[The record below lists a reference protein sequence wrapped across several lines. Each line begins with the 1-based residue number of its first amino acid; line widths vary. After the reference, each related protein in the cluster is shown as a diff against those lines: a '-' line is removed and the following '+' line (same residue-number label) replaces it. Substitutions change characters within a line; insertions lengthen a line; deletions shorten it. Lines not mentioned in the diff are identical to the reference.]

1 MFSAPQSMRKLS
13 FGWKDAKGRPNE
25 GENKAKRMTR
35 RVAIIKEEEEED
47 DDDDDLKDDRKGD
60 VNKVFLFFSIFPIPP
75 GGEDEEDFS
84 IYFRMVDK

>member
-13 FGWKDAKGRPNE
+13 FGWKDAKGRPSE

-35 RVAIIKEEEEED
+35 RVAIIKEEEEE
-47 DDDDDLKDDRKGD
+47 DDDLKDDRKGD

-75 GGEDEEDFS
+75 GGEDEEEFS
-84 IYFRMVDK
+84 I

>member
-13 FGWKDAKGRPNE
+13 FGWKDAKGRPSE

-47 DDDDDLKDDRKGD
+47 DDLKDDRKGG

>member
-47 DDDDDLKDDRKGD
+47 DDLKDDRKGD

>member
-13 FGWKDAKGRPNE
+13 FGWKDAKGRPSE

-35 RVAIIKEEEEED
+35 RVAIIKEEEEE
-47 DDDDDLKDDRKGD
+47 DDDLKDDRKGD

>member
-35 RVAIIKEEEEED
+35 RMGIIK
-47 DDDDDLKDDRKGD
+47 DDDLKDDRKGG